1 MRLGPA
7 DHSLAPPI
15 INDTFHRFCTRS
27 VKAVEGT
34 GRKVAIKLGAV
45 GRQAAPETVEHLDRQ
60 PAWIAWRLHHDRRHC
75 GHQHRLSNPAP
86 AVSRNVARDFAAA
99 RGMADM
105 DGVAEIQ
112 VLDDRGCVGSVMVHV
127 VAVGHLTRTSV
138 AAPVDSYDAVSLL
151 DK

>member
-1 MRLGPA
+1 MRLGRS

-15 INDTFHRFCTRS
+15 IKDTFHRFCTRS

-60 PAWIAWRLHHDRRHC
+60 PAWIAWRLHHDRWHG
-75 GHQHRLSNPAP
+75 GHQHRFGDTAP
-86 AVSRNVARDFAAA
+86 AVPRNVAGDLAAA
-99 RGMADM
+99 RGVANM

-112 VLDDRGCVGSVMVHV
+112 VLDNRGCVSSV
-127 VAVGHLTRTSV
+127 
-138 AAPVDSYDAVSLL
+138 
-151 DK
+151 